1 MNKPTSKM
9 IESNVLEAEVT
20 NNKEELTA
28 DLKEKSRIEV
38 TVNSGARG
46 KSAYEIWLDEGN
58 TGTRAD
64 FIEDIRGMDGDEL
77 YTHPETHSA
86 SMITETEDR
95 VFLTSK
101 EKELVLSSFIH
112 DQIASS
118 SRWVVEHD
126 LDKYPSV
133 TIVDT
138 AGTVIVGQINYI
150 SKSEIELFFT
160 SAFSGKAYLN

>member
-9 IESNVLEAEVT
+9 IKSNVLE
-20 NNKEELTA
+20 A

-38 TVNSGARG
+38 TINSGARG

-64 FIEDIRGMDGDEL
+64 FLEDN
-77 YTHPETHSA
+77 HPETHSA

-101 EKELVLSSFIH
+101 EKELVLNSFIH
-112 DQIASS
+112 DQIASD

-150 SKSEIELFFT
+150 SKSEIELIFT